1 MQAAPPR
8 VELRRSLG
16 LLSATALVVSNM
28 IGTAIFTSTGFMAG
42 DLGSA
47 GLILVAWTVGAG
59 FAFCGAL
66 TYSELAVNHP
76 QSGGEY
82 VYLTKAYGP
91 SWGFMSGWVSFF
103 AGFSAPIA
111 AAALAFADY
120 LAHFFPALD
129 QSRTAFTVGSGNLAV
144 KVGGAQLAA
153 CALIG
158 LFTLLNCL
166 RIETVAKVQNSLTS
180 LKVVAIV
187 AFILFGLAA
196 GTGNWSHFTSP
207 AARTSATPLAA
218 QFLVSLLWVMVGYS
232 GWNAATYVAE
242 EIREPERTLPHALA
256 LGTGLVTLLYLGLNV
271 VFIYAT
277 PLESMKGVLRVGAQA
292 ASGLFGAG
300 VAGLFSALMA
310 LAIMSTVNA
319 MVTAGPRVYYAM
331 AKNRAFPGFAGKI
344 SGQSQTPIH
353 SVLAQGLC
361 AMLLTFTSFPQ
372 LVIFIGFTLTLF
384 TTLAVASVFVFR
396 RRASWRTLGG
406 VSFAYPLVPL
416 AYTLLGTGMTV
427 YGLIWQPVASIAA
440 LMMIGTGALL
450 YRLTVVPNG
459 RLADAGSE

>member
-1 MQAAPPR
+1 MQPAPSR
-8 VELRRSLG
+8 IELRRSLG
-16 LLSATALVVSNM
+16 LMSATALVVSNM

-47 GLILVAWTVGAG
+47 GLILLAWTVGAA

-66 TYSELAVNHP
+66 TYSELAINHP

-111 AAALAFADY
+111 AAALAFSAY
-120 LAHFFPALD
+120 LSHFFPALD
-129 QSRTAFTVGSGNLAV
+129 QSRTAFTMGSGNLAV

-166 RIETVAKVQNSLTS
+166 RVETVAKVQNSLTS
-180 LKVVAIV
+180 LKVVVIL
-187 AFILFGLAA
+187 AFILCGLTV
-196 GTGNWSHFTSP
+196 GTGSWSHFST
-207 AARTSATPLAA
+207 AAVRTSTTPLPA

-242 EIREPERTLPHALA
+242 EVRQPERTLPRALA
-256 LGTGLVTLLYLGLNV
+256 LGAGLVALLYLGLNV

-277 PLESMKGVLRVGAQA
+277 PLESMKGKLAVGEQA
-292 ASGLFGAG
+292 AKGLFGAD
-300 VAGLFSALMA
+300 VAGTFSALMA

-331 AKNRAFPGFAGKI
+331 AKNRAFPSFARKI
-344 SGQSQTPIH
+344 SPRSYTPVRSVMAQS
-353 SVLAQGLC
+353 VC
-361 AMLLTFTSFPQ
+361 AMLMTFTSFPD
-372 LVIFIGFTLTLF
+372 LMVFIGFTLTLF
-384 TTLAVASVFVFR
+384 TMLAVASVFVFR
-396 RRASWRTLGG
+396 RKASWKRLGS
-406 VSFAYPLVPL
+406 VNFAYPLIPL

-427 YGLIWQPVASIAA
+427 YGLVEQPVASVAS
-440 LMMIGTGALL
+440 LVMIGAGALV
-450 YRLTVVPNG
+450 YRFTVVKDG
-459 RLADAGSE
+459 HLSDSGS